1 MAYSVLVTEAFEADV
16 IEAVSY
22 CIEVLDMPKAAAELM
37 EDIDAAKELI
47 ASAPLLYPVSQY
59 AMVGKG
65 SYREKIVRSYV
76 LVYRVREKD
85 ETVVLARMFHQRE
98 NYMRQVAEWD

>member
-1 MAYSVLVTEAFEADV
+1 
-16 IEAVSY
+16 
-22 CIEVLDMPKAAAELM
+22 MPKAAAELM

-59 AMVGKG
+59 ATVGKG
-65 SYREKIVRSYV
+65 SYREKIVRSYA
-76 LVYRVREKD
+76 LVYRVREED

>member
-16 IEAVSY
+16 IEAVSC

-59 AMVGKG
+59 ATVGKG

-76 LVYRVREKD
+76 LVYRVREED